1 MMYSWHHEAIP
12 QIRGHLRQG
21 RVLEQTSYTFPA
33 ETFEEVSLTTVI
45 LSSALAAL
53 LVIMIIGCLR
63 ARKSGHIFS
72 RRSTKGEVQKF
83 EDQNKTP
90 ELEIFTEARLEKQET
105 KITDKDNTNNL

>member
-1 MMYSWHHEAIP
+1 MP
-12 QIRGHLRQG
+12 QIKGHLRQG
-21 RVLEQTSYTFPA
+21 RVLEQTSYTFPT

-72 RRSTKGEVQKF
+72 RRSTKGEVQEF
-83 EDQNKTP
+83 EIQNKTP
-90 ELEIFTEARLEKQET
+90 ELENPTETELETQET
-105 KITDKDNTNNL
+105 KIAGSADSNNL